1 MTSCGENQELKPAG
15 ELLFSGKSKLTS
27 IEITEVWKK
36 SEPLIV
42 SHGRSLDVLSLF
54 GTPSS
59 TALQSFSTRSWHV
72 NTDRV
77 VNNCFGVLHE
87 GD

>member
-1 MTSCGENQELKPAG
+1 MTSCGENQELKPER
-15 ELLFSGKSKLTS
+15 ELLFFGKSRLTS

-59 TALQSFSTRSWHV
+59 TAHSLSIQGRGMLILTEW
-72 NTDRV
+72 
-77 VNNCFGVLHE
+77 
-87 GD
+87 